1 LPLQPSGS
9 HCGGVRANKT
19 VSVREAS
26 DATTKHL
33 IGDIA
38 LKLDLDRQREHAR
51 SMLWIGTD
59 DDSLRTAR
67 HIRIMVV
74 GIVERVRR
82 HLCRAPGAVRLN
94 RDGGS

>member
-38 LKLDLDRQREHAR
+38 LKLDLDRQREHAA
-51 SMLWIGTD
+51 LDALIGTD
-59 DDSLRTAR
+59 DDSHQNGSSSSGLWSSGSWNGSSASSA
-67 HIRIMVV
+67 
-74 GIVERVRR
+74 E
-82 HLCRAPGAVRLN
+82 PGAVRLN